1 LFDEVANLPPSTLR
15 GMARLRGK
23 LKTLFAGARSGAKE

>member
-1 LFDEVANLPPSTLR
+1 VRLPPSTLK

-23 LKTLFAGARSGAKE
+23 LKTIFGVRQKA